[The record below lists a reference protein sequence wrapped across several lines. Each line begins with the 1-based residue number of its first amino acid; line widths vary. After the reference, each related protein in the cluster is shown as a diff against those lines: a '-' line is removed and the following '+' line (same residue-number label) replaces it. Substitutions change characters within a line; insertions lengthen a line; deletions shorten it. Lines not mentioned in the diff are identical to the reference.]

1 MKQTTNIFILGFA
14 LLLTACSSGE
24 LPDTD
29 NATVAFRPDFH
40 TGETQTR
47 SIVNSTGTTTAGGAI
62 NEVNVYVTKKDGSA
76 IYPGTETT
84 NGVVTFTKQADY
96 TWEGKVNLHSETAR
110 IYAYYPTSITTP
122 TLGGSNVNGSGDI
135 DTHYIEI
142 TPLADQTFDGTKDW
156 DCSTVDY
163 LYGTNTNNPSEAT
176 PIEASNKTGESSL
189 NPSIYLQHALAQVAF
204 TMKTA
209 PDRPLTNF
217 DYIKKITIK
226 ATGDNNTPFVTA
238 AHMLLKDGTLNSTTN
253 VAQLT
258 FTPTGES
265 GNGTGST
272 AVKCGEEKAPALVGY
287 GLVAPLSSQ
296 PATGTIKISVLLGAK
311 GSNNTENEREL
322 TATLENPAQ
331 WLKGKRYV
339 YPITLTNL
347 AITVGKTT
355 ITPWDQI
362 DSGSDM
368 KPDGI

>member
-1 MKQTTNIFILGFA
+1 MKQTTNIFILGLG

-47 SIVNSTGTTTAGGAI
+47 SIVNSTSTTTAGGAI
-62 NEVNVYVTKKDGSA
+62 NEVNVYVTKKDGKA

-84 NGVVTFTKQADY
+84 NGVVTFTKQADN
-96 TWEGKVNLHSETAR
+96 TWKGKVNLHSEMAR

-135 DTHYIEI
+135 DTHYITI
-142 TPLADQTFDGTKDW
+142 THLADQTFDGTNDW
-156 DCSTVDY
+156 NCSTVDY
-163 LYGTNTNNPSEAT
+163 LYGTRTNPEDASA
-176 PIEASNKTGESSL
+176 IEANNQTDKGGL

-209 PDRPLTNF
+209 PDRPLTDY

-226 ATGDNNTPFVTA
+226 AAGNDYTPFAIA

-287 GLVAPLSSQ
+287 GLVAPLSDP

-311 GSNNTENEREL
+311 GSDNTNEREL
-322 TATLENPAQ
+322 TATLENPTQ

-355 ITPWDQI
+355 ITEWVQI